1 MIQLASAQAAKAAR
15 NGAPAISAS
24 EAAANRAA
32 AAPCERCW
40 TKVRPAT
47 SPIAAIDAATA
58 SYRVRYA
65 PASARPSDA
74 NWIVSAVRHQAS
86 SFWIARTR
94 KNRKGASLIPFAAY
108 NTIIGCSANAS
119 ASNPV
124 IRAPSPA
131 STSVL
136 LTTRTAPAM
145 NSAET
150 MLAANPA
157 ETKGG
162 QIAFRGNSGSIA
174 RDGRGFQTKPMAAR
188 CGSRLNSTY
197 EALPTLLHASPTMY
211 PSVRT
216 RSQATARYRASGS
229 QKATREPVPGRHR
242 TRTDGT
248 ASLTPREATSDRD
261 IAGPRA
267 WKHGVQTVGRLLPE

>member
-1 MIQLASAQAAKAAR
+1 
-15 NGAPAISAS
+15 
-24 EAAANRAA
+24 
-32 AAPCERCW
+32 
-40 TKVRPAT
+40 
-47 SPIAAIDAATA
+47 
-58 SYRVRYA
+58 
-65 PASARPSDA
+65 
-74 NWIVSAVRHQAS
+74 
-86 SFWIARTR
+86 
-94 KNRKGASLIPFAAY
+94 
-108 NTIIGCSANAS
+108 
-119 ASNPV
+119 
-124 IRAPSPA
+124 
-131 STSVL
+131 
-136 LTTRTAPAM
+136 
-145 NSAET
+145 

-174 RDGRGFQTKPMAAR
+174 RDGKGFQTKPMAAR

-261 IAGPRA
+261 ITGPRA
-267 WKHGVQTVGRLLPE
+267 WKHGVETVGGLLPE